1 MKTFIFGASGHAKEV
16 FWIIKE
22 INKNSDEKIVVDKFV
37 VAENDSLLGSDY
49 DSIKIISEAEY
60 FEKYTNQVHN
70 CILAIGSSKIR
81 KKIFDKIASENTIF
95 PTLIHPSVVYDKEK
109 VKIGQGVV
117 IEANVTLTTDINIEE
132 FAHINIGSTIS
143 HDAKIGSFVTIS
155 PAVHLAGNVTL
166 GENVFLGINATVL
179 ERIKICANTIIGA
192 GAVVIDE
199 INDPGT
205 YVGIPAK
212 KIK

>member
-22 INKNSDEKIVVDKFV
+22 INKNSEEKIVVDKFV
-37 VAENDSLLGSDY
+37 VAENDPLLGSNY
-49 DSIKIISEAEY
+49 DSIQIISEAEY
-60 FEKYTNQVHN
+60 LEKHANQFHN

-81 KKIFDKIASENTIF
+81 KIIFDKIASEKTSF
-95 PTLIHPSVVYDKEK
+95 PTLIHPSVVYDNSKI
-109 VKIGQGVV
+109 KIGRGVV
-117 IEANVTLTTDINIEE
+117 IEANVTLTTDISIEE
-132 FAHINIGSTIS
+132 FAHVNIGSTIS
-143 HDAKIGSFVTIS
+143 HDTKIGSFVTIS

-166 GENVFLGINATVL
+166 EENVFLGINATVI
-179 ERIKICANTIIGA
+179 ERITICANTIIGA
-192 GAVVIDE
+192 GAVVINE